1 MFLPNDPIVFPV
13 CICEGLEITLKI
25 TLKMQKTKIIKVKTE
40 PEKGRGKTEQEGSRK
55 NEGRKL

>member
-13 CICEGLEITLKI
+13 CICEGLEI